1 MKTLT
6 KKKKSTVR
14 KTRDCGSCGK
24 RINAQMKCCP
34 LCLYDTTPLTIKKSE
49 AEDILQ
55 ALHEALRFMGQVLNN
70 PHEEKLTKEEM
81 EKIHFHVVSAMD
93 SMNDVVIGFDWEDED

>member
-1 MKTLT
+1 MRTST
-6 KKKKSTVR
+6 KKRSVR
-14 KTRDCGSCGK
+14 KTRDCGCCGK
-24 RINAQMKCCP
+24 RINAKMKRCP
-34 LCLYDTTPLTIKKSE
+34 LCLYDTTPLKIKTSE
-49 AEDILQ
+49 AESILQ

-93 SMNDVVIGFDWEDED
+93 SMNDVVIGFDWDNQ